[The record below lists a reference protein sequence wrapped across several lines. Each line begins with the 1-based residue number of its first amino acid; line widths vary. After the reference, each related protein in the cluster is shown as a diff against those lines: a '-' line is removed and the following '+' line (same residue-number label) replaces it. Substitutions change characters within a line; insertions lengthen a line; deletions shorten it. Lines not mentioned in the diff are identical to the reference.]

1 MPGARLSWYHTL
13 RVSPRHRGRKYSP
26 APERAWGTGGTPW
39 KTLARTLWETLKFEA
54 VCKLLTICL
63 VYPLLHGVYRIY
75 AASEGL
81 DFNSGVASAFSSPA
95 GVVVLLVVA
104 VGAVA
109 FVFWELSTVVR
120 IVVLTRQ
127 GQKFA
132 WRELWWGS
140 LWGLGALRGWSL
152 PTSALFYLGVLPLAG
167 FGYVNSLL
175 PTLSVPE
182 FIFSELRRYGS
193 LGMAAMILLPAL
205 GYLLAAALVFVPL
218 SMALGRRTFFQA
230 AQESLLAW
238 GRSFRR
244 EGRWSG
250 RGFAVLGALLLWL
263 ALFTRVA
270 QYWRRNRLGLVDF
283 DAAFFRNL
291 LYSEAFRIDFAYW
304 VVRAVLDTA
313 AMALFIR
320 VLLAVADPKKQLRV
334 LPNPTWQGDAAVL
347 AGVLRRQL
355 GRLRRWVLARWKRW
369 GVRVTAVALCL
380 GLAAWMLAGSPP
392 PQLLHPPVVIG
403 HRGCIYETENTLAAV
418 RAAGDY
424 GAQYAEIDVQLSADG
439 VPVVLHDG
447 NLWRLAGENRN
458 VADLTAE
465 ELTSLPLL
473 PTGYGQAGEHIP
485 TLEQVLQLV
494 AESSGQLG
502 LLVELKPEGGNGAA
516 LTKAVQQAVEQ
527 SGVGES
533 LLFMS
538 QDYPSVAALQQ
549 AHPEW
554 WVGYCAY
561 ASSGDLD
568 EGVWQYEIDFLA
580 VEESMVTNR
589 LTRLA
594 RSQCLPLYVW
604 SVYDSDRML
613 QYLQMGVTG
622 LITDFPDIAREVVDS
637 YLAASRHAY
646 QTAAPGGKS
655 PGA

>member
-1 MPGARLSWYHTL
+1 M
-13 RVSPRHRGRKYSP
+13 
-26 APERAWGTGGTPW
+26 

-54 VCKLLTICL
+54 VCKLLTVCL

-81 DFNSGVASAFSSPA
+81 NFNSGVASAFSSPA
-95 GVVVLLVVA
+95 GVVVLLVLA

-120 IVVLTRQ
+120 IVALTRQ
-127 GQKFA
+127 GEKFT

-193 LGMAAMILLPAL
+193 LGMVAMILLPAL

-218 SMALGRRTFFQA
+218 SMALCRRTFFQA

-283 DAAFFRNL
+283 DVAFFRNL

-320 VLLAVADPKKQLRV
+320 VLLAVADPEKQLRV

-347 AGVLRRQL
+347 AGVLHRQL

-447 NLWRLAGENRN
+447 NLWRLAGENRS

-646 QTAAPGGKS
+646 QTVAPGGKS

>member
-1 MPGARLSWYHTL
+1 M
-13 RVSPRHRGRKYSP
+13 
-26 APERAWGTGGTPW
+26 E
-39 KTLARTLWETLKFEA
+39 TLARTLWETLKFEA
-54 VCKLLTICL
+54 VCKLLTVCL

-81 DFNSGVASAFSSPA
+81 NFNSGVASAFSSPA
-95 GVVVLLVVA
+95 GVVVLLVLA

-127 GQKFA
+127 GEKFT

-152 PTSALFYLGVLPLAG
+152 PTSAVFYLGVLPLAG

-182 FIFSELRRYGS
+182 FIFSELRRYGT

-218 SMALGRRTFFQA
+218 SMALCRRTFIQA

-263 ALFTRVA
+263 ALFTKVA

-291 LYSEAFRIDFAYW
+291 LYSEAFRIDFSYW
-304 VVRAVLDTA
+304 VVRAVLDTV

-320 VLLAVADPKKQLRV
+320 VLLAVADPEKQLRV

-637 YLAASRHAY
+637 YLAASRHTY

>member
-1 MPGARLSWYHTL
+1 M
-13 RVSPRHRGRKYSP
+13 
-26 APERAWGTGGTPW
+26 
-39 KTLARTLWETLKFEA
+39 
-54 VCKLLTICL
+54 
-63 VYPLLHGVYRIY
+63 
-75 AASEGL
+75 GL
-81 DFNSGVASAFSSPA
+81 PV
-95 GVVVLLVVA
+95 
-104 VGAVA
+104 
-109 FVFWELSTVVR
+109 
-120 IVVLTRQ
+120 
-127 GQKFA
+127 
-132 WRELWWGS
+132 
-140 LWGLGALRGWSL
+140 GLGALRGWSL

-193 LGMAAMILLPAL
+193 LGMVAMILLPAL

-230 AQESLLAW
+230 TRESLLAW

-320 VLLAVADPKKQLRV
+320 VLLAVADPEKQLRV

-527 SGVGES
+527 SGVGDS

-637 YLAASRHAY
+637 YLSASRHTY

>member
-1 MPGARLSWYHTL
+1 M
-13 RVSPRHRGRKYSP
+13 
-26 APERAWGTGGTPW
+26 

-54 VCKLLTICL
+54 VCKLLTVCL
-63 VYPLLHGVYRIY
+63 VYPLLYGVYRIY

-81 DFNSGVASAFSSPA
+81 NFNSGVASAFSSPA

-218 SMALGRRTFFQA
+218 SMALGRRTFIQA
-230 AQESLLAW
+230 TRESLLAW

-320 VLLAVADPKKQLRV
+320 VLLAVADPEKQLRV

-637 YLAASRHAY
+637 YLAASRHTY

>member
-1 MPGARLSWYHTL
+1 M
-13 RVSPRHRGRKYSP
+13 
-26 APERAWGTGGTPW
+26 

-81 DFNSGVASAFSSPA
+81 NFNSGVASAFSSPA
-95 GVVVLLVVA
+95 GVVVLLVLA

-127 GQKFA
+127 GQTFT

-218 SMALGRRTFFQA
+218 SMALGRRTFIQA

-320 VLLAVADPKKQLRV
+320 VLLAVADPEKQLRV

-527 SGVGES
+527 SGVGDS

-604 SVYDSDRML
+604 SVYDSDRMF

-637 YLAASRHAY
+637 YLAASRHTY

>member
-1 MPGARLSWYHTL
+1 M
-13 RVSPRHRGRKYSP
+13 
-26 APERAWGTGGTPW
+26 

-81 DFNSGVASAFSSPA
+81 NFNSGVASAFSSPA

-120 IVVLTRQ
+120 IVVLTHQ

-175 PTLSVPE
+175 P
-182 FIFSELRRYGS
+182 
-193 LGMAAMILLPAL
+193 AL

-230 AQESLLAW
+230 TRESLLAW

-458 VADLTAE
+458 VADLTSE

-622 LITDFPDIAREVVDS
+622 LITDFPDIAREVADS
-637 YLAASRHAY
+637 YLAASRHTY

>member
-1 MPGARLSWYHTL
+1 M
-13 RVSPRHRGRKYSP
+13 
-26 APERAWGTGGTPW
+26 

-54 VCKLLTICL
+54 VCKLLTVCL

-81 DFNSGVASAFSSPA
+81 NFNSGVASAFSSPA

-127 GQKFA
+127 GQKFT

-140 LWGLGALRGWSL
+140 LWGLGALQGWSL

-218 SMALGRRTFFQA
+218 SMALGRRTFIQA

-320 VLLAVADPKKQLRV
+320 VLLAVADPEKQLRV

-516 LTKAVQQAVEQ
+516 LTKAVQQAVEH

-637 YLAASRHAY
+637 YLAASRHTY

-655 PGA
+655 PGV

>member
-1 MPGARLSWYHTL
+1 M
-13 RVSPRHRGRKYSP
+13 
-26 APERAWGTGGTPW
+26 

-81 DFNSGVASAFSSPA
+81 NFNGGVASAFSSPA

-120 IVVLTRQ
+120 IVALTRQ
-127 GQKFA
+127 GEKFA

-152 PTSALFYLGVLPLAG
+152 LTSALFYLGVLPLAG

-193 LGMAAMILLPAL
+193 LGMAAMILPPAL

-263 ALFTRVA
+263 ALFTKVA

-313 AMALFIR
+313 AMALFVR

-637 YLAASRHAY
+637 YLSASRHTY

-655 PGA
+655 PGV

>member
-1 MPGARLSWYHTL
+1 M
-13 RVSPRHRGRKYSP
+13 
-26 APERAWGTGGTPW
+26 
-39 KTLARTLWETLKFEA
+39 
-54 VCKLLTICL
+54 
-63 VYPLLHGVYRIY
+63 
-75 AASEGL
+75 
-81 DFNSGVASAFSSPA
+81 
-95 GVVVLLVVA
+95 
-104 VGAVA
+104 
-109 FVFWELSTVVR
+109 
-120 IVVLTRQ
+120 
-127 GQKFA
+127 
-132 WRELWWGS
+132 
-140 LWGLGALRGWSL
+140 
-152 PTSALFYLGVLPLAG
+152 
-167 FGYVNSLL
+167 
-175 PTLSVPE
+175 PE

-193 LGMAAMILLPAL
+193 LGM
-205 GYLLAAALVFVPL
+205 V
-218 SMALGRRTFFQA
+218 
-230 AQESLLAW
+230 
-238 GRSFRR
+238 
-244 EGRWSG
+244 
-250 RGFAVLGALLLWL
+250 
-263 ALFTRVA
+263 
-270 QYWRRNRLGLVDF
+270 
-283 DAAFFRNL
+283 
-291 LYSEAFRIDFAYW
+291 
-304 VVRAVLDTA
+304 
-313 AMALFIR
+313 
-320 VLLAVADPKKQLRV
+320 
-334 LPNPTWQGDAAVL
+334 
-347 AGVLRRQL
+347 
-355 GRLRRWVLARWKRW
+355 
-369 GVRVTAVALCL
+369 
-380 GLAAWMLAGSPP
+380 AWMLAGSPP

-637 YLAASRHAY
+637 YLAASRHTY

>member
-1 MPGARLSWYHTL
+1 M
-13 RVSPRHRGRKYSP
+13 
-26 APERAWGTGGTPW
+26 

-81 DFNSGVASAFSSPA
+81 NFNSGVASAFSSPA
-95 GVVVLLVVA
+95 GVVVLLVLA

-127 GQKFA
+127 GQTFT

-218 SMALGRRTFFQA
+218 SMALGRRTFIQA

-250 RGFAVLGALLLWL
+250 RGFALLGALLLWL

-304 VVRAVLDTA
+304 VVRAVLDTV

-320 VLLAVADPKKQLRV
+320 VLLAVADPEKQLRV

-485 TLEQVLQLV
+485 PLEQVLQLV

-637 YLAASRHAY
+637 YLAASRHTY

-655 PGA
+655 PGV

>member
-1 MPGARLSWYHTL
+1 M
-13 RVSPRHRGRKYSP
+13 
-26 APERAWGTGGTPW
+26 
-39 KTLARTLWETLKFEA
+39 
-54 VCKLLTICL
+54 CKLLTICL

-81 DFNSGVASAFSSPA
+81 NFNSGVASAFSSPA

-127 GQKFA
+127 GQKFT

-218 SMALGRRTFFQA
+218 SMALCRRTFFQA
-230 AQESLLAW
+230 TRESLLAW
-238 GRSFRR
+238 GRGFRR

-263 ALFTRVA
+263 ALFTKVA

-304 VVRAVLDTA
+304 VVRAVLDTV

-320 VLLAVADPKKQLRV
+320 VLLAVADPEKQLRV

-369 GVRVTAVALCL
+369 GVRVTAVVLCL

-447 NLWRLAGENRN
+447 NLWRLAGENRS

-637 YLAASRHAY
+637 YLAASRHTY

>member
-1 MPGARLSWYHTL
+1 M
-13 RVSPRHRGRKYSP
+13 
-26 APERAWGTGGTPW
+26 

-54 VCKLLTICL
+54 VCKLLTVCL

-81 DFNSGVASAFSSPA
+81 NFNSGVASAFSSPA

-193 LGMAAMILLPAL
+193 LGMVAMILLPAL

-218 SMALGRRTFFQA
+218 SMALCRRTFFQA
-230 AQESLLAW
+230 TRESLLAW

-263 ALFTRVA
+263 ALFTKVA

-380 GLAAWMLAGSPP
+380 GLAAWMLAGSLP

-637 YLAASRHAY
+637 YLAASRHTY

-655 PGA
+655 PGV

>member
-1 MPGARLSWYHTL
+1 M
-13 RVSPRHRGRKYSP
+13 
-26 APERAWGTGGTPW
+26 

-63 VYPLLHGVYRIY
+63 EYPLLYGVYRIY

-81 DFNSGVASAFSSPA
+81 NFNSGVASAFSSPA
-95 GVVVLLVVA
+95 GVVVLLVLA

-120 IVVLTRQ
+120 IVALTRQ
-127 GQKFA
+127 GEKFT

-304 VVRAVLDTA
+304 VVRAVLDTV

-320 VLLAVADPKKQLRV
+320 VLLAVADPEKQLRV

-392 PQLLHPPVVIG
+392 PQLLHPPVV
-403 HRGCIYETENTLAAV
+403 
-418 RAAGDY
+418 
-424 GAQYAEIDVQLSADG
+424 
-439 VPVVLHDG
+439 LHDG
-447 NLWRLAGENRN
+447 NLWRLAGENRS

-594 RSQCLPLYVW
+594 RSQCLPPYVW

-655 PGA
+655 PGV

>member
-1 MPGARLSWYHTL
+1 M
-13 RVSPRHRGRKYSP
+13 
-26 APERAWGTGGTPW
+26 

-54 VCKLLTICL
+54 VCKLLTVCL

-81 DFNSGVASAFSSPA
+81 NFNSGVASAFSSPA

-304 VVRAVLDTA
+304 VVRAVLDTV

-320 VLLAVADPKKQLRV
+320 VLLAVADPEKQLRV

-403 HRGCIYETENTLAAV
+403 QRGCIYETENTLAAV

-516 LTKAVQQAVEQ
+516 LTKAVQQAVEH

-637 YLAASRHAY
+637 YLAASRHTY
-646 QTAAPGGKS
+646 QTVAPGGKS

>member
-1 MPGARLSWYHTL
+1 M
-13 RVSPRHRGRKYSP
+13 
-26 APERAWGTGGTPW
+26 

-54 VCKLLTICL
+54 VCKLLTVCL
-63 VYPLLHGVYRIY
+63 VYPLLYGVYRIY

-81 DFNSGVASAFSSPA
+81 NFNSGVASAFSSPA
-95 GVVVLLVVA
+95 GVVVLLVLA

-127 GQKFA
+127 GQKFT

-193 LGMAAMILLPAL
+193 LGMVAMILLPAL

-218 SMALGRRTFFQA
+218 SMALCRRTFFQA

-263 ALFTRVA
+263 ALFTKVT

-304 VVRAVLDTA
+304 VVRAVLDTV

-447 NLWRLAGENRN
+447 NLWRLAGENRS

-485 TLEQVLQLV
+485 TLEQVLQQAGFPLCIV
-494 AESSGQLG
+494 GVQLGVSLAARLFQRRDAPGEIAAQAVGQLYLYDVRFPVFSVG
-502 LLVELKPEGGNGAA
+502 WGHEPVGAA
-516 LTKAVQQAVEQ
+516 GQ
-527 SGVGES
+527 
-533 LLFMS
+533 
-538 QDYPSVAALQQ
+538 
-549 AHPEW
+549 
-554 WVGYCAY
+554 
-561 ASSGDLD
+561 
-568 EGVWQYEIDFLA
+568 
-580 VEESMVTNR
+580 
-589 LTRLA
+589 RLA
-594 RSQCLPLYVW
+594 HGDVPLPL
-604 SVYDSDRML
+604 
-613 QYLQMGVTG
+613 
-622 LITDFPDIAREVVDS
+622 
-637 YLAASRHAY
+637 
-646 QTAAPGGKS
+646 
-655 PGA
+655 

>member
-1 MPGARLSWYHTL
+1 M
-13 RVSPRHRGRKYSP
+13 
-26 APERAWGTGGTPW
+26 

-81 DFNSGVASAFSSPA
+81 NFNSGVASAFSSPA

-120 IVVLTRQ
+120 IVALTRQ
-127 GQKFA
+127 GQKFT

-175 PTLSVPE
+175 P
-182 FIFSELRRYGS
+182 
-193 LGMAAMILLPAL
+193 AL

-218 SMALGRRTFFQA
+218 SMALGRRTFIQA
-230 AQESLLAW
+230 TRESLLAW

-516 LTKAVQQAVEQ
+516 L
-527 SGVGES
+527 
-533 LLFMS
+533 
-538 QDYPSVAALQQ
+538 QQ

-594 RSQCLPLYVW
+594 RSQCPPLYVW

-637 YLAASRHAY
+637 YLAASRHTY

>member
-1 MPGARLSWYHTL
+1 M
-13 RVSPRHRGRKYSP
+13 
-26 APERAWGTGGTPW
+26 
-39 KTLARTLWETLKFEA
+39 
-54 VCKLLTICL
+54 
-63 VYPLLHGVYRIY
+63 YPLLHGVYRIY

-81 DFNSGVASAFSSPA
+81 NFNSGVASAFSSPA

-127 GQKFA
+127 GQKFT

-218 SMALGRRTFFQA
+218 SMALCRRTFFQA
-230 AQESLLAW
+230 TRESLLAW
-238 GRSFRR
+238 GRGFRR

-263 ALFTRVA
+263 ALFTKVA

-304 VVRAVLDTA
+304 VVRAVLDTV

-320 VLLAVADPKKQLRV
+320 VLLAVADPEKQLRV

-369 GVRVTAVALCL
+369 GVRVTAVVLCL

-447 NLWRLAGENRN
+447 NLWRLAGENRS

-637 YLAASRHAY
+637 YLAASRHTY

>member
-1 MPGARLSWYHTL
+1 M
-13 RVSPRHRGRKYSP
+13 
-26 APERAWGTGGTPW
+26 

-81 DFNSGVASAFSSPA
+81 NFNSGVASAFSSPA
-95 GVVVLLVVA
+95 GVVVLLVLA

-120 IVVLTRQ
+120 IVALTRQ

-175 PTLSVPE
+175 P
-182 FIFSELRRYGS
+182 
-193 LGMAAMILLPAL
+193 AL

-230 AQESLLAW
+230 TRESLLAW

-304 VVRAVLDTA
+304 VVRAVLDTV

-465 ELTSLPLL
+465 
-473 PTGYGQAGEHIP
+473 
-485 TLEQVLQLV
+485 
-494 AESSGQLG
+494 
-502 LLVELKPEGGNGAA
+502 
-516 LTKAVQQAVEQ
+516 
-527 SGVGES
+527 
-533 LLFMS
+533 
-538 QDYPSVAALQQ
+538 
-549 AHPEW
+549 
-554 WVGYCAY
+554 
-561 ASSGDLD
+561 
-568 EGVWQYEIDFLA
+568 
-580 VEESMVTNR
+580 
-589 LTRLA
+589 
-594 RSQCLPLYVW
+594 
-604 SVYDSDRML
+604 
-613 QYLQMGVTG
+613 
-622 LITDFPDIAREVVDS
+622 
-637 YLAASRHAY
+637 
-646 QTAAPGGKS
+646 
-655 PGA
+655 

>member
-1 MPGARLSWYHTL
+1 M
-13 RVSPRHRGRKYSP
+13 
-26 APERAWGTGGTPW
+26 

-54 VCKLLTICL
+54 VCKLLTVCL
-63 VYPLLHGVYRIY
+63 VYPLLYGVYRIY

-81 DFNSGVASAFSSPA
+81 NFNSGVASAFSSPA

-218 SMALGRRTFFQA
+218 SMALGRRTFIQA
-230 AQESLLAW
+230 TRESLLAW

-270 QYWRRNRLGLVDF
+270 QYWRRNRLVLVDF

-320 VLLAVADPKKQLRV
+320 VLLAVADPEKQLRV

-527 SGVGES
+527 SGVGDS

-637 YLAASRHAY
+637 YLAASRHTY

>member
-1 MPGARLSWYHTL
+1 M
-13 RVSPRHRGRKYSP
+13 
-26 APERAWGTGGTPW
+26 

-81 DFNSGVASAFSSPA
+81 NFNGGVASAFSSPA

-152 PTSALFYLGVLPLAG
+152 PTSALFYLGALPLAG

-182 FIFSELRRYGS
+182 FIFSELRRYGT

-218 SMALGRRTFFQA
+218 SMALCRRTFFQA

-320 VLLAVADPKKQLRV
+320 VLLAVADPEKQLRV

-369 GVRVTAVALCL
+369 GVRVTAVALYL

-637 YLAASRHAY
+637 YLAASRHTY

>member
-1 MPGARLSWYHTL
+1 MGCTA
-13 RVSPRHRGRKYSP
+13 
-26 APERAWGTGGTPW
+26 
-39 KTLARTLWETLKFEA
+39 
-54 VCKLLTICL
+54 
-63 VYPLLHGVYRIY
+63 Y

-81 DFNSGVASAFSSPA
+81 NFNSGVASAFSSPA

-182 FIFSELRRYGS
+182 FIFSELRRYGT

-218 SMALGRRTFFQA
+218 SMALCRRTFFQA

-250 RGFAVLGALLLWL
+250 RGFAVLGAFLLWL
-263 ALFTRVA
+263 ALFTKVA

-304 VVRAVLDTA
+304 VVRAVLDTT
-313 AMALFIR
+313 AMALFVR
-320 VLLAVADPKKQLRV
+320 VLLAVADPQKQLRV

-465 ELTSLPLL
+465 KLTSLPLL

-516 LTKAVQQAVEQ
+516 LTKAVQQAVEH

-637 YLAASRHAY
+637 YLAASRHTY

>member
-1 MPGARLSWYHTL
+1 M
-13 RVSPRHRGRKYSP
+13 
-26 APERAWGTGGTPW
+26 

-63 VYPLLHGVYRIY
+63 VYPLLYGVYRIY

-81 DFNSGVASAFSSPA
+81 NFNSGVASAFSSPA

-127 GQKFA
+127 GEKFT

-140 LWGLGALRGWSL
+140 LWGLGALRGWPL

-193 LGMAAMILLPAL
+193 LGMVAMILLPAL

-218 SMALGRRTFFQA
+218 SMALCRRTFFQA

-283 DAAFFRNL
+283 DASFFRNL

-304 VVRAVLDTA
+304 VVRAVLDTV

-320 VLLAVADPKKQLRV
+320 VLLAVADPEKQLRV

-516 LTKAVQQAVEQ
+516 LTKAVQQAVEH

-604 SVYDSDRML
+604 SDYDSDRML

-637 YLAASRHAY
+637 YLAASRHTY

>member
-1 MPGARLSWYHTL
+1 M
-13 RVSPRHRGRKYSP
+13 
-26 APERAWGTGGTPW
+26 
-39 KTLARTLWETLKFEA
+39 
-54 VCKLLTICL
+54 
-63 VYPLLHGVYRIY
+63 
-75 AASEGL
+75 
-81 DFNSGVASAFSSPA
+81 
-95 GVVVLLVVA
+95 LLVVA

-127 GQKFA
+127 GQKFT

-182 FIFSELRRYGS
+182 FIFSELRRYGT
-193 LGMAAMILLPAL
+193 LGMVAMILLPAL

-283 DAAFFRNL
+283 DVSFFRNL

-320 VLLAVADPKKQLRV
+320 VLLGVADPEKQLRV
-334 LPNPTWQGDAAVL
+334 LPNPTWQGDAVVL

-637 YLAASRHAY
+637 YLAASRHTY

-655 PGA
+655 PGV

>member
-1 MPGARLSWYHTL
+1 M
-13 RVSPRHRGRKYSP
+13 
-26 APERAWGTGGTPW
+26 

-81 DFNSGVASAFSSPA
+81 NFNSGVASAFSSPA

-182 FIFSELRRYGS
+182 FIFSELRRYGT

-218 SMALGRRTFFQA
+218 SMALGRRTFIQA
-230 AQESLLAW
+230 AQESLLVW

-283 DAAFFRNL
+283 DASFFRNL

-320 VLLAVADPKKQLRV
+320 VLLAVADPEKQLRV

-355 GRLRRWVLARWKRW
+355 GRLRRWALARWKRW

-637 YLAASRHAY
+637 YLAASRHTY

>member
-1 MPGARLSWYHTL
+1 M
-13 RVSPRHRGRKYSP
+13 
-26 APERAWGTGGTPW
+26 

-81 DFNSGVASAFSSPA
+81 NFNSGVASAFSSPA
-95 GVVVLLVVA
+95 GVVVLLVLA

-120 IVVLTRQ
+120 IVALTRQ

-175 PTLSVPE
+175 P
-182 FIFSELRRYGS
+182 
-193 LGMAAMILLPAL
+193 AL

-230 AQESLLAW
+230 TRESLLAW

-263 ALFTRVA
+263 TLFTRVA

-320 VLLAVADPKKQLRV
+320 VLLAVADPQKQLRV

-355 GRLRRWVLARWKRW
+355 GRLRRWALARWKRW

-380 GLAAWMLAGSPP
+380 ELAAWMLAGSPP

-458 VADLTAE
+458 VGDLTAE

-622 LITDFPDIAREVVDS
+622 LITDFPDIAREVADS
-637 YLAASRHAY
+637 YLAASRHTY

>member
-1 MPGARLSWYHTL
+1 M
-13 RVSPRHRGRKYSP
+13 
-26 APERAWGTGGTPW
+26 

-81 DFNSGVASAFSSPA
+81 NFNSGVASAFSSPA
-95 GVVVLLVVA
+95 GVVVLLVLA

-127 GQKFA
+127 GQTFT

-218 SMALGRRTFFQA
+218 SMALGRRTFIQA

-320 VLLAVADPKKQLRV
+320 VLLAVADPEKQLRV

-516 LTKAVQQAVEQ
+516 LTKAVQQAVEH

-637 YLAASRHAY
+637 YLAASRHTY

-655 PGA
+655 PGV

>member
-1 MPGARLSWYHTL
+1 M
-13 RVSPRHRGRKYSP
+13 SPRHRSRKYSP

-81 DFNSGVASAFSSPA
+81 NFNSGVASAFSSPA
-95 GVVVLLVVA
+95 GVVVLLVLA

-127 GQKFA
+127 GQTFT

-218 SMALGRRTFFQA
+218 SMALGRRTFIQA

-320 VLLAVADPKKQLRV
+320 VLLAVADPEKQLRV

-516 LTKAVQQAVEQ
+516 LTKAVQQAVEH

-637 YLAASRHAY
+637 YLAASRHTY

-655 PGA
+655 PGV

>member
-1 MPGARLSWYHTL
+1 M
-13 RVSPRHRGRKYSP
+13 
-26 APERAWGTGGTPW
+26 

-81 DFNSGVASAFSSPA
+81 NFNSGVASAFSSPA
-95 GVVVLLVVA
+95 GVVVLLVLA

-120 IVVLTRQ
+120 IVALTRQ

-175 PTLSVPE
+175 P
-182 FIFSELRRYGS
+182 
-193 LGMAAMILLPAL
+193 AL

-218 SMALGRRTFFQA
+218 SMALCRRTFFQA

-263 ALFTRVA
+263 ALFTKVT

-304 VVRAVLDTA
+304 VVRAVLDTV

-447 NLWRLAGENRN
+447 NLWRLAGENRS

-655 PGA
+655 PGV

>member
-1 MPGARLSWYHTL
+1 M
-13 RVSPRHRGRKYSP
+13 SPRHRGRKYSP

-81 DFNSGVASAFSSPA
+81 NFNSGVASAFSSPA

-127 GQKFA
+127 GEKFT

-218 SMALGRRTFFQA
+218 SMALCRRTFFQA

-304 VVRAVLDTA
+304 VVRAVLDTV
-313 AMALFIR
+313 AMALFVR
-320 VLLAVADPKKQLRV
+320 VLLAVADPQKQLRV
-334 LPNPTWQGDAAVL
+334 LPTPTWQGDAAVL
-347 AGVLRRQL
+347 AGALRRQL

-485 TLEQVLQLV
+485 TLEQ
-494 AESSGQLG
+494 
-502 LLVELKPEGGNGAA
+502 
-516 LTKAVQQAVEQ
+516 
-527 SGVGES
+527 
-533 LLFMS
+533 
-538 QDYPSVAALQQ
+538 ALQQ
-549 AHPEW
+549 AGFPLCI
-554 WVGYCAY
+554 VGVQLGVPLAARLFQRRDAPGEI
-561 ASSGDLD
+561 AS
-568 EGVWQYEIDFLA
+568 QA
-580 VEESMVTNR
+580 VGQLYLYDVRFPVFTISWGHESVGAAGQ
-589 LTRLA
+589 RLA
-594 RSQCLPLYVW
+594 HGDVPLPL
-604 SVYDSDRML
+604 
-613 QYLQMGVTG
+613 
-622 LITDFPDIAREVVDS
+622 
-637 YLAASRHAY
+637 
-646 QTAAPGGKS
+646 
-655 PGA
+655 